1 MSAIRSTGS
10 VRGAAGIAAWM
21 AAWLV
26 ACGASNAG
34 GIPSVA
40 PDEILALRGQTTA
53 PLLLDVRTPQEFQGG
68 HVPGAVNIPH
78 TELTARL
85 GDIEAARESG
95 VVVYCESGRRA
106 AAAADVL
113 RDAGFEDVRHLE
125 GDMSGWRAAGLP
137 VER

>member
-1 MSAIRSTGS
+1 MSTIRSAGK
-10 VRGAAGIAAWM
+10 VCAAAGITAW
-21 AAWLV
+21 AVAWLV

-34 GIPSVA
+34 GTSSLS
-40 PDEILALRGQTTA
+40 PDALLALREQTAT
-53 PLLLDVRTPQEFQGG
+53 PLILDVRTAQEFQGG

-78 TELTARL
+78 TELTARF
-85 GDIEAARESG
+85 GEIEAARESG

-113 RDAGFEDVRHLE
+113 LGAGFEDVRHLE

-137 VER
+137 IER